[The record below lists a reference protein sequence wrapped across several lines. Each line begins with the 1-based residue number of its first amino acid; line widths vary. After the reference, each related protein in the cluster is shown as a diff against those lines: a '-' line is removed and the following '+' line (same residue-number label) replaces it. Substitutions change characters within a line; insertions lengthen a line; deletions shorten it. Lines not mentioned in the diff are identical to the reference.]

1 MMSLKILFFTSPTCS
16 WCPYLEGVLRNI
28 IKEVDHLELE
38 VIDVTIDISKA
49 SEYEIVAIPTI
60 VLPNN
65 QRIIG
70 SADETFIRE
79 QMDFFLTLG
88 S

>member
-1 MMSLKILFFTSPTCS
+1 MSLKIMFFTSPSCS

-28 IKEVDHLELE
+28 IKEVNHLELE
-38 VIDVTIDISKA
+38 VIDVTQDITKA

-70 SADETFIRE
+70 SADEAFIRE
-79 QMDFFLTLG
+79 QLDFFLTLG

>member
-1 MMSLKILFFTSPTCS
+1 MKIIFFTSPTCS

-28 IKEVDHLELE
+28 IVNIEMLSLE
-38 VIDVTIDISKA
+38 VIDVTKNTEKA
-49 SEYEIVAIPTI
+49 TEYHVVAVPTI

-70 SADETFIRE
+70 SVDEAFLRR
-79 QMDFFLTLG
+79 QMDQFLIKG

>member
-1 MMSLKILFFTSPTCS
+1 MRLQIIFFTSPTCS

-28 IKEVDHLELE
+28 IADKELLTLE
-38 VIDVTIDISKA
+38 VIDVTENTEKA
-49 SEYEIVAIPTI
+49 AEYHVVAVPTI

-70 SADETFIRE
+70 SVDEAFLRR
-79 QMDFFLTLG
+79 QMDQFLISG

>member
-1 MMSLKILFFTSPTCS
+1 MMLKIMFFTSPTCS

-28 IKEVDHLELE
+28 IADNKQISLE
-38 VIDVTIDISKA
+38 VIDVTEKVELA
-49 SEYEIVAIPTI
+49 AENHIVAVPTI
-60 VLPNN
+60 ILPNN

-70 SADETFIRE
+70 SVDEAFLKK
-79 QMDFFLTLG
+79 QMDQFIIKG

>member
-1 MMSLKILFFTSPTCS
+1 MSLKILFFTSPTCS

-28 IKEVDHLELE
+28 IKEIDHLELE
-38 VIDVTIDISKA
+38 IIDVTKDISKA
-49 SEYEIVAIPTI
+49 GEYEIVAIPTI

-70 SADETFIRE
+70 SADEGFIRE
-79 QMDFFLTLG
+79 QLDFFLTLG

>member
-1 MMSLKILFFTSPTCS
+1 MSMKIIFFTSPTCS
-16 WCPYLEGVLRNI
+16 WCPYLEGVLKNI
-28 IKEVDHLELE
+28 IANIEMLSLE
-38 VIDVTIDISKA
+38 VIDVTKNTEKA
-49 SEYEIVAIPTI
+49 AECHIVAVPTI

-70 SADETFIRE
+70 SVDEAFLRR
-79 QMDFFLTLG
+79 QMDQFLIKG

>member
-1 MMSLKILFFTSPTCS
+1 MSLKILFFTSPTCS
-16 WCPYLEGVLRNI
+16 WCPYLEGILKQI
-28 IKEVDHLELE
+28 IKDVDHLELE
-38 VIDVTIDISKA
+38 IIDVTIDIIKA
-49 SEYEIVAIPTI
+49 EEFEIVAIPTL

-70 SADETFIRE
+70 SADEGFIRE
-79 QMDFFLTLG
+79 QMEFFLTLG

>member
-1 MMSLKILFFTSPTCS
+1 MSMKIIFFTSPTCS

-28 IKEVDHLELE
+28 IANIEMLSLE
-38 VIDVTIDISKA
+38 VIDVTKNTEKA
-49 SEYEIVAIPTI
+49 TEYHVVAVPTI

-70 SADETFIRE
+70 SVDEAFLRR
-79 QMDFFLTLG
+79 QMDQFLIKG

>member
-1 MMSLKILFFTSPTCS
+1 MSLKILFFTSPTCS
-16 WCPYLEGVLRNI
+16 WCPYLEGVLRQI
-28 IKEVDHLELE
+28 IKEINHLELE
-38 VIDVTIDISKA
+38 VIDVTKDISLA
-49 SEYEIVAIPTI
+49 SEYEIIAIPTI

-70 SADETFIRE
+70 SADEAFIRE
-79 QMDFFLTLG
+79 QLDFFLTLG

>member
-1 MMSLKILFFTSPTCS
+1 MSLKIMFFTSPSCS

-28 IKEVDHLELE
+28 IKDINHLELE
-38 VIDVTIDISKA
+38 VIDVTEDISKA
-49 SEYEIVAIPTI
+49 SEFEIVAIPTI

-70 SADETFIRE
+70 SADEAFIRE
-79 QMDFFLTLG
+79 QMYFFLTLG

>member
-1 MMSLKILFFTSPTCS
+1 MSLKILFFTSPTCS
-16 WCPYLEGVLRNI
+16 WCPYLESILRQI
-28 IKEVDHLELE
+28 IKGVDHLELE
-38 VIDVTIDISKA
+38 VIDVTKDITKA
-49 SEYEIVAIPTI
+49 GEYEIVAIPTI

-70 SADETFIRE
+70 SADEGFIRE

>member
-1 MMSLKILFFTSPTCS
+1 MSLKILFFTSPSCS
-16 WCPYLEGVLRNI
+16 WCPYLEGVLRQI
-28 IKEVDHLELE
+28 IKEADHLELE
-38 VIDVTIDISKA
+38 IIDVAEDISLA
-49 SEYEIVAIPTI
+49 SEYEIIAIPTI

-70 SADETFIRE
+70 SADEAFIRE

>member
-1 MMSLKILFFTSPTCS
+1 MSLKILFFTSPTCS
-16 WCPYLEGVLRNI
+16 WCPYLEGVLRHI
-28 IKEVDHLELE
+28 IKEIDHLELE
-38 VIDVTIDISKA
+38 IIDVTKDISRA
-49 SEYEIVAIPTI
+49 GEYEIVAIPTI

-70 SADETFIRE
+70 SADETFLRK
-79 QMDFFLTLG
+79 QLDFFLTLG

>member
-1 MMSLKILFFTSPTCS
+1 MSLKIILFKSPSCS
-16 WCPYLEGVLRNI
+16 WCPYLEGVLRHI
-28 IKEVDHLELE
+28 IADSDHLELE
-38 VIDVTIDISKA
+38 IIDVSKDIAKA
-49 SEYEIVAIPTI
+49 EEYQIVAIPTI

-70 SADETFIRE
+70 SADEAFIRE
-79 QMDFFLTLG
+79 QLDFFLTLG

>member
-1 MMSLKILFFTSPTCS
+1 MSLKILFFTSPTCS
-16 WCPYLEGVLRNI
+16 WCPYLEGILKQI
-28 IKEVDHLELE
+28 IKDVDHLELE
-38 VIDVTIDISKA
+38 IIDVTIDITKA
-49 SEYEIVAIPTI
+49 EEFEIVAIPTL

-70 SADETFIRE
+70 SADEGFIRE
-79 QMDFFLTLG
+79 QMEFFLTLG

>member
-1 MMSLKILFFTSPTCS
+1 MSLKILFFTSPTCS
-16 WCPYLEGVLRNI
+16 WCPYLEGILRKI
-28 IKEVDHLELE
+28 IKTVDHLELE
-38 VIDVTIDISKA
+38 VIDVTQNISLA
-49 SEYEIVAIPTI
+49 SEYEVIAIPTI

-70 SADETFIRE
+70 SADEAFIRE

>member
-1 MMSLKILFFTSPTCS
+1 MSLKILFFTSPSCS

-28 IKEVDHLELE
+28 IKVVDHLELE
-38 VIDVTIDISKA
+38 VIDVTKDISKA
-49 SEYEIVAIPTI
+49 GEYEIVAIPTI

-70 SADETFIRE
+70 SADESFIRE
-79 QMDFFLTLG
+79 QLDFFLTLG

>member
-1 MMSLKILFFTSPTCS
+1 MKIIFFTSPTCS

-28 IKEVDHLELE
+28 IANIEMLSLE
-38 VIDVTIDISKA
+38 VIDVTKNTEKA
-49 SEYEIVAIPTI
+49 TEYHVVAVPTI

-70 SADETFIRE
+70 SVDEAFLRR
-79 QMDFFLTLG
+79 QMDQFLIKG